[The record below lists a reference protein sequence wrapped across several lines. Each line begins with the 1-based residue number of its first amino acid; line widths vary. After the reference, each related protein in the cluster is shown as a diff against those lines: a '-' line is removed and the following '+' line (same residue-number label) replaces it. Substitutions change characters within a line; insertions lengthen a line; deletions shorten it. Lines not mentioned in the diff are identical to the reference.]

1 MGMPIDSEIMDGFWH
16 SRCLNDRIKVADIMR
31 LFAGGATTPLV
42 VKIWTK
48 QPWVKIEYLCDFDRD
63 FSLFRGQIWLWLSYN
78 FFALWFQDSTQKI
91 SSHFDQKWRRDSNF
105 SRILIWFDR
114 PLLAQGQKLPIG
126 QKWNPH
132 SWNWQL
138 KYISLDWC
146 TYS

>member
-1 MGMPIDSEIMDGFWH
+1 MDRFWCL
-16 SRCLNDRIKVADIMR
+16 RCLNDCIEVPELIR
-31 LFAGGATTPLV
+31 LFAGGTTTPLV

-48 QPWVKIEYLCDFDRD
+48 QPCVKMKNLPNFNHN
-63 FSLFRGQIWLWLSYN
+63 FKLFRGKIWLWLFYN

-91 SSHFDQKWRRDSNF
+91 SSHFDQKLRRDSNF
-105 SRILIWFDR
+105 SWILIWFDR